1 MIGNTNVFLADS
13 LDEQTDGQNALLDLW
28 VIKSGTHS
36 VSLLICNHFS
46 RKVVL
51 QPEKRWV
58 YSINQGPLI
67 TDGRNSNEM
76 FILPTVGY
84 PWHFKSNKGIITKSK

>member
-1 MIGNTNVFLADS
+1 MLFLADS

-36 VSLLICNHFS
+36 VSLLICSHFS

-51 QPEKRWV
+51 QPEESWD
-58 YSINQGPLI
+58 YSINPTLFGVSNQKKTSEFVEPLFY
-67 TDGRNSNEM
+67 N
-76 FILPTVGY
+76 
-84 PWHFKSNKGIITKSK
+84 HFSRKVVAD

>member
-1 MIGNTNVFLADS
+1 VIGNSNDFLADS

-36 VSLLICNHFS
+36 VSLLICKHFS

-51 QPEKRWV
+51 QPEKKV
-58 YSINQGPLI
+58 GLLYKPASFLGLQPEKKSEFAEPL
-67 TDGRNSNEM
+67 
-76 FILPTVGY
+76 F
-84 PWHFKSNKGIITKSK
+84 